1 MPLPIKTTWSFR
13 RTPNANGKKA
23 DDLDRAHQTSS
34 SASLKAERS
43 HVMTSKSNRHSYS
56 CESLQVP
63 DPPPSPILNDLPPAV
78 PPKTSCDPA
87 CNSHPRAITSASKE
101 PDITEIRRV
110 PSFQVLS
117 EDTAQ
122 PFDNAL
128 LSFSTEIVAEMLSPP
143 RSPPSMDPRQQ
154 TNHPVL
160 APEGL
165 SAQVLPSH
173 PLLTSSDHTAS
184 EVLITRDPALSVE
197 SEHPP
202 GLVRSVE
209 TRSIGVE
216 IATHFE
222 DASSASKET
231 DARATSD
238 AELPP
243 KAVPAQPCD
252 AAPSPSELVLETPTT
267 LSALRPSSL
276 IGELPCVENSRLPLA
291 TTSFAPSADPLL
303 SQNNF
308 SSDHSPSR
316 IRTCQ
321 PKHSSKLQQPSERL
335 KPHLPSQRSWQGPLT
350 SRRAGRNVSQS
361 MDSCS
366 PDSRSSEASGC
377 YMTDAATVVRRLF
390 NNPLYSDLALS
401 VDETTFRVHRGIL
414 AEHCSYF
421 RKLFDNARSRNP
433 TTEIKRVDCTFKP
446 VAVERA
452 RQVKIARAKK
462 VDHGKKVGETSPS
475 RGREE
480 CHGGS
485 EFTSDGG
492 CKLDRRDMPA
502 NSCEGDTKDTT
513 SNNLSLT
520 ETRVNADMTEK
531 ESGSTL
537 SDNSSSW
544 HSEESQR
551 SAPPASSSSRSSTEN
566 LKEGAQL
573 YGILEPS
580 ELDLVDLLS
589 VLRIGYLYG
598 VPGLISVLADR
609 IYDSLRLSVE
619 TWPAAIRFADRY
631 QLQDIRRRALEH
643 ASADKSLWKLAVEM
657 LRLEDFKVF
666 LRGIGQAG
674 VGRDYKAEDLR
685 GVKDELLM
693 MFLLVHYQEATTAV
707 SPSSSPVQAT
717 SRSSSSS
724 PSRAPVCYFSDDLSL
739 VRRDYGGSEGLEPV
753 RPCSR
758 DGHKSNSSR
767 IRQQLLQQRPALMIR
782 VVSRTP
788 SLRTRF
794 SSEPL
799 RWSDQ
804 VGSRTLDLNMVAVGG
819 LEQSLCASV
828 ADPAPMDKAGNATS
842 WMRGVKR
849 ECGWDGKLSYLD

>member
-1 MPLPIKTTWSFR
+1 
-13 RTPNANGKKA
+13 
-23 DDLDRAHQTSS
+23 
-34 SASLKAERS
+34 
-43 HVMTSKSNRHSYS
+43 
-56 CESLQVP
+56 
-63 DPPPSPILNDLPPAV
+63 
-78 PPKTSCDPA
+78 
-87 CNSHPRAITSASKE
+87 
-101 PDITEIRRV
+101 
-110 PSFQVLS
+110 
-117 EDTAQ
+117 
-122 PFDNAL
+122 
-128 LSFSTEIVAEMLSPP
+128 
-143 RSPPSMDPRQQ
+143 MDPRQQ

-173 PLLTSSDHTAS
+173 PLLTSSEHTAS
-184 EVLITRDPALSVE
+184 EVLITLDPALSVE
-197 SEHPP
+197 SEHPLR
-202 GLVRSVE
+202 LVRSLE
-209 TRSIGVE
+209 TRSIGGE
-216 IATHFE
+216 ITTHFE
-222 DASSASKET
+222 DAISASKET

-243 KAVPAQPCD
+243 KA
-252 AAPSPSELVLETPTT
+252 
-267 LSALRPSSL
+267 
-276 IGELPCVENSRLPLA
+276 
-291 TTSFAPSADPLL
+291 
-303 SQNNF
+303 
-308 SSDHSPSR
+308 
-316 IRTCQ
+316 
-321 PKHSSKLQQPSERL
+321 
-335 KPHLPSQRSWQGPLT
+335 GPLT

-366 PDSRSSEASGC
+366 PDSRSSEASGS

-414 AEHCSYF
+414 AEHCAYF

-492 CKLDRRDMPA
+492 GKMDRRDMPA
-502 NSCEGDTKDTT
+502 NSSEGNTKDTT
-513 SNNLSLT
+513 SNTLSLA
-520 ETRVNADMTEK
+520 ETRVNADMTAK

-551 SAPPASSSSRSSTEN
+551 NAPPASSSSRSSTEN
-566 LKEGAQL
+566 LKEGAVSEPLSATETFTAMFMSDERSMGYTSHHFALFLQQL

-580 ELDLVDLLS
+580 ELDLVDLLP

-598 VPGLISVLADR
+598 VPGLITVLADR
-609 IYDSLRLSVE
+609 IFDSLRLSVE

-643 ASADKSLWKLAVEM
+643 ASADKSLWKIAVEM
-657 LRLEDFKVF
+657 LSLEDFKVF
-666 LRGIGQAG
+666 LRGIGQTG

-724 PSRAPVCYFSDDLSL
+724 PSRAPVCYFSDDPSL

-758 DGHKSNSSR
+758 DGHKNNSSR

-794 SSEPL
+794 KSEPL

-804 VGSRTLDLNMVAVGG
+804 VGPRTLDLNMVAVGG
-819 LEQSLCASV
+819 LEQSLCTSV

-842 WMRGVKR
+842 WMRGLKR
-849 ECGWDGKLSYLD
+849 ECGWDGRLSYLD